1 MKQKVV
7 IIGHGWLSRLSLIRS
22 VAEAGCEVTV
32 VVMTLPFSPHRL
44 PKKPIDCF
52 SKYVSKYYHC
62 VRKDK
67 ESLISLLIDKC
78 SDPMQKVILIPDG
91 DDVVSN
97 IDNHKDQLKKFFVFP
112 YIADDPSSVDYWM
125 DKSNQKK
132 IAKDIGL
139 NVADDT
145 VIEVEDG
152 QYTIPEDIHYPCF
165 PKPLATQNGGKGG
178 MKCCNNQ
185 KELEGAIGFL
195 VNNRS
200 RDIKVMVEEFKHID
214 TEYAVLGFSDGQ
226 NVVIPGIIQF
236 LAASKAHT
244 GIALQGKVRPVDGFE
259 TVVEQFRQLVAK
271 IGFVGLF
278 DIDFYKSEG
287 TIYFCEMNLRY
298 GGSGDAITKMG
309 VNLPSMLVKHFS
321 GESVAGMKKAIDEEA
336 VFVNDR
342 MDFDDLNSG
351 FIGFSEYR
359 NYIKS
364 SQIRFISDADDS
376 CPEKAFKKEFRKRIP
391 INLVKRAVRKR

>member
-1 MKQKVV
+1 M
-7 IIGHGWLSRLSLIRS
+7 
-22 VAEAGCEVTV
+22 
-32 VVMTLPFSPHRL
+32 VMTVPFAPGKNPH
-44 PKKPIDCF
+44 KPIDCY
-52 SKYVSKYYHC
+52 SKYVSRYYHC

-97 IDNHKDQLKKFFVFP
+97 IDKHKDQLKEFFVFP
-112 YIADDPSSVDYWM
+112 YIANEPSSVDYWM

-165 PKPLATQNGGKGG
+165 PKPLATKVGGKGG
-178 MKCCNNQ
+178 MRRCSNQ

-200 RDIKVMVEEFKHID
+200 RDIKVMVEEYKHID

-244 GIALQGKVRPVDGFE
+244 GIALQGKVSPVDGFE
-259 TVVEQFRQLVAK
+259 TVVEQFRQLITR

-278 DIDFYKSEG
+278 DIDFYRSKD
-287 TIYFCEMNLRY
+287 TIYFCELNLRY
-298 GGSGDAITKMG
+298 GGSGYAITKMG
-309 VNLPSMLVKHFS
+309 VNLPAMMVEYFS
-321 GESVAGMKKAIDEEA
+321 GEAVAGMNNAINGEA

-342 MDFDDLNSG
+342 MNFDDLNSG
-351 FIGFSEYR
+351 FITYSDYHS
-359 NYIKS
+359 YIES